1 MHVIDY
7 GRAKVT
13 SVYGHG
19 ETVYKMLKIMQKYPR
34 FFENVGILYGMLLF
48 YRNYLEKCLVF
59 ELNLSNY
66 GYFRLKSGV

>member
-19 ETVYKMLKIMQKYPR
+19 ETVYKMLKIRQKWGNRLIP
-34 FFENVGILYGMLLF
+34 I
-48 YRNYLEKCLVF
+48 
-59 ELNLSNY
+59 SNP
-66 GYFRLKSGV
+66 FKKK

>member
-19 ETVYKMLKIMQKYPR
+19 ETVYKMLKIRQKYPR
-34 FFENVGILYGMLLF
+34 FFENVGILYGLLLF
-48 YRNYLEKCLVF
+48 YRNYLKKCLVL
-59 ELNLSNY
+59 EVNLGIY

>member
-1 MHVIDY
+1 M
-7 GRAKVT
+7 T
-13 SVYGHG
+13 F
-19 ETVYKMLKIMQKYPR
+19 YKMLKIRQKYPR
-34 FFENVGILYGMLLF
+34 FYEIVGILYGMLLF